1 MTTTNVARLLKQ
13 SDIPFDMLSYPVD
26 EQDLSAQNVARKI
39 NYPLSSIFKTLVL
52 ETDSHQHMFAV
63 ISGEEEVSLKAV
75 ARTVSAKKTHLVPM
89 KDLRQLTGYI
99 RGGVAP
105 IGAKKPFPVLLSDS
119 ALNQEFIIISAG
131 KRGLQIKLAP
141 DDFLRFTNGIVFMN
155 R

>member
-1 MTTTNVARLLKQ
+1 MTITNAARLLKQ
-13 SDIPFDMLSYPVD
+13 SNIPFDLLSYPVD
-26 EQDLSAQNVARKI
+26 EQDLSAQNVSRKI
-39 NYPLSSIFKTLVL
+39 SYPLSSIFKTLVL
-52 ETDSHQHMFAV
+52 ETDTHQHVFAV

-75 ARTVSAKKTHLVPM
+75 ARTASVKKAHLVPM
-89 KDLRQLTGYI
+89 KELKKLTGYI

-105 IGAKKPFPVLLSDS
+105 IGAKKSFPVLLSDS

-141 DDFLRFTNGIVFMN
+141 DDFLRFTNGILFIN